1 MKRIS
6 IAALVLIAAG
16 AFAQG
21 RPPAPGG
28 ERDPLAAYLSLT
40 PEQRAA
46 WQSIQSDLRASTES
60 LREQERAIGDQLR
73 AAREDA
79 DAKLVALLTP
89 EQKLKFAAFHAAVEF
104 LKERRPGPG
113 GPGGPR

>member
-1 MKRIS
+1 LPPAHSHRD
-6 IAALVLIAAG
+6 
-16 AFAQG
+16 G
-21 RPPAPGG
+21 RPRPAANAI
-28 ERDPLAAYLSLT
+28 RSLT

-60 LREQERAIGDQLR
+60 LREQERAVAEQLH

-79 DAKLVALLTP
+79 DAKLAALLTP
-89 EQKLKFAAFHAAVEF
+89 EQKQKFAAFHAVVEF